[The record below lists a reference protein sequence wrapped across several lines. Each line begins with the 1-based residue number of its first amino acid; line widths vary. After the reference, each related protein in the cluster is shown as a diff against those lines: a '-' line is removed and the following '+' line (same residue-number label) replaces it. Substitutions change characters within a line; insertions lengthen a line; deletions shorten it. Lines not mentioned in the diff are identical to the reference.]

1 MTDTPYGYCPK
12 CGAPGRTR
20 ERRPNGNDLCE
31 NGHLYP
37 SRQAR
42 SHLPSMTAISDKAVQ
57 EALDWF
63 EPDEFDDPA
72 RINGDRKHLSVLK
85 ARIEADAKE
94 IDRLRMESNRLHEA
108 AMIARNEAMTE
119 RGKCNAARAEIAR
132 AKRECIG

>member
-42 SHLPSMTAISDKAVQ
+42 NHLPTMTDISDKAVQ

-85 ARIEADAKE
+85 ARIEADARA
-94 IDRLRMESNRLHEA
+94 IRA
-108 AMIARNEAMTE
+108 ASVIAHKRRPHWKDWDDLDAAL
-119 RGKCNAARAEIAR
+119 AAREQV
-132 AKRECIG
+132 K